1 MRIEDVVCKEEIHL
15 SQYVTS
21 NTDKLMQT
29 VKNILKKKSGSWE
42 SAERLMKWKEK
53 PMDGQYL
60 REMEEQARNSVMAL
74 ATMRCTETRNWESY
88 NSCSGAGSPHQL

>member
-29 VKNILKKKSGSWE
+29 VKNILKKKSGS
-42 SAERLMKWKEK
+42 
-53 PMDGQYL
+53 
-60 REMEEQARNSVMAL
+60 
-74 ATMRCTETRNWESY
+74 
-88 NSCSGAGSPHQL
+88 